1 MDFIL
6 FSSILISIFMS
17 LISDLR
23 PRLAIPSL
31 GDTTLGPGFADVDV
45 GTAVVTGASRLG
57 GQLVAHLLDLAIQT
71 LILLPDDGYAM
82 GMKIGGFFKMLV
94 GWTERG

>member
-1 MDFIL
+1 
-6 FSSILISIFMS
+6 MS

-23 PRLAIPSL
+23 PRLGIPSL

-71 LILLPDDGYAM
+71 LILLPDDGYVM
-82 GMKIGGFFKMLV
+82 GMVTVIG
-94 GWTERG
+94 ERSKKEVSENWGIL